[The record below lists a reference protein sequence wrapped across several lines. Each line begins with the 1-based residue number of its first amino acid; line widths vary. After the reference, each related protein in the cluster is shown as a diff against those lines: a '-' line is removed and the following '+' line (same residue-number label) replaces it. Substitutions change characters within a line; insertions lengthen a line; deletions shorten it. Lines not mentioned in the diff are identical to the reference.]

1 MLELASQ
8 SQFLTR
14 MPFIGC
20 DIVLDKDH
28 GPMLLEINA
37 RPGLQV
43 QVVNKIRLSERLK
56 KVADIHVDT
65 YEK

>member
-1 MLELASQ
+1 
-8 SQFLTR
+8 
-14 MPFIGC
+14 MPYIGC
-20 DIVLDKDH
+20 DIVLDRDH

-43 QVVNKIRLSERLK
+43 QVVNKIRLAERLK